1 MADYQSSYTGSVI
14 DEAVSRA
21 LTLTKLDGTVLENQN
36 ETYVVVVSKKDGN
49 FSYHPLKFSQ
59 MPVQVVP
66 KEEGST
72 ITFQLFTINGRGPE
86 GNNPG
91 AYILNAGR
99 IPYETTL
106 GDNPDLIAG
115 SVYQKLVDIG
125 SLSNL
130 TQTTLDTHMK
140 NTLPLNDLKNLTG
153 NDTKFYHIEG
163 KVCHKWNDS
172 IDNADK
178 HIADTAIHLDQTDR
192 GLLTDCQT
200 HLNDIT
206 NTVNPF
212 QYHLSGADRTFLTN
226 LQSNGKNSITA
237 IQNNLETKIDSAFE
251 IGSSEPT
258 KPTSQKKLWI
268 DTTNKVLKYYDP
280 TAKDWVIV
288 PVAYS

>member
-1 MADYQSSYTGSVI
+1 MADYQSSYAGSII

-21 LTLTKLDGTVLENQN
+21 LTLTKLDGTVLEDGN
-36 ETYVVVVSKKDGN
+36 ETYVVVASKKDGN

-72 ITFQLFTINGRGPE
+72 IAFQLFTINGRGPE
-86 GNNPG
+86 ESNPG
-91 AYILNAGR
+91 AYVLNAGR
-99 IPYETTL
+99 IPYEKTL
-106 GDNPDLIAG
+106 TDNEELVNQ
-115 SVYQKLVDIG
+115 SVYSKLETVDKRSIKTETD
-125 SLSNL
+125 LNNHIENKL
-130 TQTTLDTHMK
+130 ALDK
-140 NTLPLNDLKNLTG
+140 LNQLAE
-153 NDTKFYHIEG
+153 NDTNFYHIEG
-163 KVCHKWNDS
+163 KVCHKWNES
-172 IDNADK
+172 IQNADD

-226 LQSNGKNSITA
+226 LQDTTGAIENSITKIKNDVA
-237 IQNNLETKIDSAFE
+237 TKIDTAFE

-258 KPTSQKKLWI
+258 NQKKLWI

-280 TAKDWVIV
+280 TAKKWIIV